1 MLELKD
7 YLDAGETTISNLL
20 LIHYHHLGLT
30 NQEFLLYL
38 QLLHHQ
44 QTGSEFPDL
53 FEISQQIGIPNDEI
67 YSILEGLLG
76 KQMIRLVTTQNL
88 QGKTVDAYDLSPI
101 FEQLDLYLKSLH
113 KQTKQEQREEGIQ
126 ELFELFEKEFGR
138 PLSPIEME
146 TISMWLQEDK
156 YELEIIRLGLRE
168 AVLNQAY
175 SLKYID
181 RILLGWERKNLRT
194 KDQVV
199 SEQRRRKKSI
209 SDKVSPQQALTEEEL
224 PQVPL
229 YNWVDQD
236 QGSSSS

>member
-7 YLDAGETTISNLL
+7 YLNAGETTISNLL
-20 LIHYHHLGLT
+20 LTHYHQLGLS

-44 QTGSEFPDL
+44 QSGSDFPDL
-53 FEISQQIGIPNDEI
+53 FEISQRIGVPNEEI
-67 YSILEGLLG
+67 YGILEGLLG
-76 KQMIRLVTTQNL
+76 KQMIRLVTTQNH
-88 QGKTVDAYDLSPI
+88 QGKMVDAYDLTPI
-101 FEQLDLYLKSLH
+101 YDRLSHYLMSLV
-113 KQTKQEQREEGIQ
+113 KQSDQQKKETGIQ

-146 TISMWLQEDK
+146 TINMWIQEDK
-156 YELEIIRLGLRE
+156 YDLEIIRLGLRE

-194 KDQVV
+194 KDQILT
-199 SEQRRRKKSI
+199 ELRRRKKSI
-209 SDKVSPQQALTEEEL
+209 SDKISPQEEEL

-229 YNWVDQD
+229 YNWVDQ
-236 QGSSSS
+236 GKES

>member
-7 YLDAGETTISNLL
+7 YLNAGETTVSNLL
-20 LIHYHHLGLT
+20 LTHYHHLGLS

-44 QTGSEFPDL
+44 QSGSDFPDL
-53 FEISQQIGIPNDEI
+53 FEIGQGIGVPNDEI
-67 YSILEGLLG
+67 YTLLEGLLG
-76 KQMIRLVTTQNL
+76 KQMIRLVTTQNH
-88 QGKTVDAYDLSPI
+88 QGKMVDAYDLTPI
-101 FEQLDLYLKSLH
+101 YERLNHHLISLV
-113 KQTKQEQREEGIQ
+113 KQTDQQKQEVGVQ

-146 TISMWLQEDK
+146 TISMWIQEDK
-156 YELEIIRLGLRE
+156 YDLEIIRLGLRE

-194 KDQVV
+194 KDQVLT
-199 SEQRRRKKSI
+199 EQRRRKKSI
-209 SDKVSPQQALTEEEL
+209 SDKISPQAEEEEL

-236 QGSSSS
+236 KESS